1 MVAWKEYQ
9 EEAAEFFRSLG
20 LSAET
25 DQTLQGVRTEHDV
38 DVFVRIDVAGFEVK
52 WIVECK
58 HWKSAV
64 TKLHVLAL
72 REIVSDLGAD
82 RGIILCEM
90 GFQSGAVEAANL
102 SNVQVT
108 SLAALFVS
116 SRDAVFAVRLRDL
129 YDRTEAC
136 RARYWDIPKDVRIE
150 KGLRFGLGDKNLYF
164 GARVIDFCG
173 ELLSRVFRG
182 LYPINIDRF
191 QRLIFMEVPEHL
203 QNHEEVVALLESLIS
218 QLEAKLAAV

>member
-20 LSAET
+20 LSAVT

-72 REIVSDLGAD
+72 SV
-82 RGIILCEM
+82 
-90 GFQSGAVEAANL
+90 
-102 SNVQVT
+102 
-108 SLAALFVS
+108 
-116 SRDAVFAVRLRDL
+116 
-129 YDRTEAC
+129 
-136 RARYWDIPKDVRIE
+136 
-150 KGLRFGLGDKNLYF
+150 
-164 GARVIDFCG
+164 
-173 ELLSRVFRG
+173 
-182 LYPINIDRF
+182 
-191 QRLIFMEVPEHL
+191 
-203 QNHEEVVALLESLIS
+203 
-218 QLEAKLAAV
+218 